1 MKKTTFYLFK
11 LTTIAFAI
19 AEGIESNR
27 VFSLQTP
34 TQEDFATSNTIQST
48 VMNAMATTNT
58 NDKISS

>member
-11 LTTIAFAI
+11 LTTIAFALP
-19 AEGIESNR
+19 EGIGSDNAC
-27 VFSLQTP
+27 SLQTR
-34 TQEDFATSNTIQST
+34 TQENFTASNTIQST